1 MFPTVENKKERE
13 RERVIWSLYYE
24 PHTTIQYDFKMPIHN
39 INNLHFFERG
49 IFLQM
54 DAFEVL

>member
-1 MFPTVENKKERE
+1 MFPTVENKKE